1 MKQNEKSNGSLRE
14 RWAERL
20 AGRIAGAASAEEMRM
35 WPLMLRT
42 LALNLRAG
50 IPLQEAVHANP
61 GSGEFGQLEQFG
73 QSAQFGQNEPVPDAG
88 KAHAKNTADRKS
100 AWKSARKN
108 TRPRR
113 ARGISPFSED
123 YGHKRCAED
132 IRRFTQ
138 ALATLTSW
146 GAPAHLACSQLL
158 ENSTRMRP
166 HSRERLHDLQLS
178 LRMSECAGAPLATSL
193 ERAAE
198 HAEERIDALLGRQ
211 SALAAPRVTGRIL
224 SWLPLLGLGLGV
236 LMGSDPVG
244 VLTGSI
250 LGALTGL
257 LGLGLA
263 FAGRRWT
270 AALVHRAEVES
281 IRTANAGSEAEKPA
295 SPADAAP
302 VDTALVLELLAA
314 QLRAGLAPLAA
325 LGTLAEALN
334 SRPLH
339 AVCQRL
345 QMGSN
350 WGSAWSGSAAGI
362 FGELRDALAPA
373 YTGGAPSTALLLSL
387 ADAHRLSERR
397 AAERAAG
404 KLSVALVVPLGLCS
418 LPAFICLGIVPI
430 LISLLPTLTG

>member
-1 MKQNEKSNGSLRE
+1 MQQNEKSNGSLHE

-20 AGRIAGAASAEEMRM
+20 AGPASAEEMRM

-61 GSGEFGQLEQFG
+61 GAEQFGQFG
-73 QSAQFGQNEPVPDAG
+73 QSAQFGQFGQNLAPDAE
-88 KAHAKNTADRKS
+88 KTHAK
-100 AWKSARKN
+100 KN
-108 TRPRR
+108 AQPRR

-123 YGHKRCAED
+123 YGQKRCAED

-146 GAPAHLACSQLL
+146 GAPAHLACAQLL

-211 SALAAPRVTGRIL
+211 SALAAPRATGRIL

-263 FAGRRWT
+263 FTGRRWT

-281 IRTANAGSEAEKPA
+281 AASNGAEQTSNMP
-295 SPADAAP
+295 P

-339 AVCQRL
+339 TVCQRL
-345 QMGSN
+345 QMGSG
-350 WGSAWSGSAAGI
+350 WGSAWSGSAAGT

>member
-20 AGRIAGAASAEEMRM
+20 AGPASAEEMRM

-132 IRRFTQ
+132 IRRFMQ
-138 ALATLTSW
+138 ALATVTSW
-146 GAPAHLACSQLL
+146 GAPAHLACAQLL
-158 ENSTRMRP
+158 ENSARMRP

-178 LRMSECAGAPLATSL
+178 LRMSESAGAPLATSL

-211 SALAAPRVTGRIL
+211 SALAAPRATGRIL

-236 LMGSDPVG
+236 FMGSDPVG
-244 VLTGSI
+244 VLTGSV

>member
-14 RWAERL
+14 RWSERL
-20 AGRIAGAASAEEMRM
+20 AGPASAEEMRM

-50 IPLQEAVHANP
+50 IPLQEAVHTDP
-61 GSGEFGQLEQFG
+61 GSRQFG
-73 QSAQFGQNEPVPDAG
+73 QSAQFGQFGQNEPVPDAG
-88 KAHAKNTADRKS
+88 KTHAK
-100 AWKSARKN
+100 KN
-108 TRPRR
+108 ARPRR
-113 ARGISPFSED
+113 ARGPFSKD
-123 YGHKRCAED
+123 YGQKRCAED

-146 GAPAHLACSQLL
+146 GAPTHLACAQLL

-178 LRMSECAGAPLATSL
+178 LRMSESAGAPLATSL

-211 SALAAPRVTGRIL
+211 SALAAPRATGRIL

-281 IRTANAGSEAEKPA
+281 LRTVNAGSETKKPA
-295 SPADAAP
+295 SPAGAAP

-314 QLRAGLAPLAA
+314 QLRAGLAPLTA

-345 QMGSN
+345 QMGGS
-350 WGSAWSGSAAGI
+350 WGSAWSGPAAGT

>member
-14 RWAERL
+14 RWTERWTERL

-61 GSGEFGQLEQFG
+61 GFGEFG
-73 QSAQFGQNEPVPDAG
+73 QSAQFGQFGQNLAPDAG
-88 KAHAKNTADRKS
+88 KTHAKKNADRKS
-100 AWKSARKN
+100 ARKSA
-108 TRPRR
+108 RPRR
-113 ARGISPFSED
+113 AGGISPLSED
-123 YGHKRCAED
+123 YGQKRCAED

-146 GAPAHLACSQLL
+146 GAPAHLACAQLL

-178 LRMSECAGAPLATSL
+178 LRMSESAGAPLATSL

-211 SALAAPRVTGRIL
+211 SALAAPRATGRIL

-250 LGALTGL
+250 LGALTGM

-270 AALVHRAEVES
+270 AALVHRAEAES
-281 IRTANAGSEAEKPA
+281 IRPSTGAANAESETEKPA
-295 SPADAAP
+295 SPAGAAP

-334 SRPLH
+334 SRSLH

-345 QMGSN
+345 QMGSG
-350 WGSAWSGSAAGI
+350 WGSAWSGSAAGT
-362 FGELRDALAPA
+362 FGELREALAPA